1 VLSSRVAV
9 FGGAISYGFYLFH
22 LAVLHQVQ
30 DHFDIPPFSGG
41 FVKAYVLT
49 AAITVVLAT
58 GAYYVVEKPV
68 LGLKD
73 RPISSLWRRGRE
85 PAVSS
90 PGAKP

>member
-1 VLSSRVAV
+1 M
-9 FGGAISYGFYLFH
+9 
-22 LAVLHQVQ
+22 
-30 DHFDIPPFSGG
+30 PFTGG

-49 AAITVVLAT
+49 AAVTIVLST

-73 RPISSLWRRGRE
+73 RPISSLWRRDRDA
-85 PAVSS
+85 AVSS